1 MTKISKT
8 QLKRNELVDGLKLV
22 VYYFRNNLK
31 VVVITITSIIFIII
45 AGSSVLFIKRKNNQ
59 LSAETLSQAINVY
72 HLGDRKNIIDS
83 MSILKSI
90 IEKYPHT
97 LSTAIAYYYLGNLN
111 YQLADYQQS
120 LLYYKDFINKYPNH
134 ILVRFVQRNIACVYE
149 SQKNFDEAAKIY
161 ENLTGTVREPSLLL
175 DLARIYEL
183 QGQLEK
189 AKDIYSHLPDNE
201 EAKFRLSCL

>member
-59 LSAETLSQAINVY
+59 LSAETLSQAISVY

-90 IEKYPHT
+90 IEKYPRT
-97 LSTAIAYYYLGNLN
+97 PSAAIAYYYLGNLN
-111 YQLADYQQS
+111 YELADYQQA
-120 LLYYKDFINKYPNH
+120 LLYYKNFISKYPNH
-134 ILVRFVQRNIACVYE
+134 MLIRFVQKNMDCVYE
-149 SQKNFDEAAKIY
+149 SQKYD
-161 ENLTGTVREPSLLL
+161 TSL
-175 DLARIYEL
+175 
-183 QGQLEK
+183 
-189 AKDIYSHLPDNE
+189 
-201 EAKFRLSCL
+201 